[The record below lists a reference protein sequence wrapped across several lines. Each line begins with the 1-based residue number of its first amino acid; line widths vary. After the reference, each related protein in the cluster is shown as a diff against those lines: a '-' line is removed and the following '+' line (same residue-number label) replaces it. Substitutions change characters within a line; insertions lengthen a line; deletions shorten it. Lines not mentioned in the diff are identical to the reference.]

1 MTIPSLILSNPFDQN
16 QFIGFIKDFLP
27 DFRIDERK
35 VDVAKSGFSS
45 ITRLGQSDSLVT
57 SVLVVRSSKSLDSRI
72 TLTNNSFKI
81 LKTYNIYRA
90 LIVYVNDN
98 DSILRL
104 SLLTA
109 LPAFDSSGKIVI
121 SYSNPRRHSYV
132 LGSDVGIATAR
143 KYLASMGPITDFE
156 NLQFRFSVEAVNK
169 DFYKEIANHFY
180 ELVGRYGDKKEI
192 LKKPV
197 LKLPGKKT
205 KIEDLQNYSVRLLGR
220 IIFLWF
226 LKQKVSNTG
235 TPLLPMELLTK
246 KDGNYKNIL
255 HERVEPIF
263 FEVLNKQITQR
274 KLIFQKDLYG
284 QVPYL
289 NGGLFHASNGDAGDF
304 YDEKSQKS
312 EIDIPDSW
320 FIALFETLDTY
331 NFTIDENLEN
341 DVDLSIDPE
350 MLGRVFENLLAEI
363 NPETGQIARKSTGSY
378 YTPRAI
384 VNFMVDETL
393 TEYLLTK
400 TAISDEKIRA
410 VITTTKHDDAEH
422 PLDVDERT
430 RIVRAISE
438 LQVLDPACG
447 SGAFPMGML
456 QKLLWVI
463 SQVDPEGDDYLESQD
478 MQGTEHWLSAGR
490 LDYLR
495 KRKIIRDVIFG
506 TDIQSV
512 AVEIAKLR
520 CFLTLIV
527 DQEIDDASPNRGVV
541 PLPNLDFKFIC
552 ADSLTPLDA
561 NKQMSFGDDPDLEKK
576 LANIRRRYFTT
587 TSEEKKS
594 KLREDFEKLATSDPA
609 LFAESKR
616 NSQLKSFR
624 PLSSNNQARF
634 FDLTTMFGIDGFP
647 IIIGNPPYK
656 VLEGSDSKEI
666 LENLR
671 GIPSYK
677 YALGGKLNLYRH
689 FIERSVQLLSENGI
703 LSFIVPSTLI
713 ADKNT
718 QGIRRLFKEKGSLK
732 FLIEFPEKEKV
743 FESVTQATTV
753 FLFST
758 GKGSDAFSLSVGLN
772 SAVLP
777 PDSHADIHWGEVIS
791 LFGEALVF
799 PLIKS
804 NYELELI
811 KVIHKNSRNLKELVS
826 CYQGDINVSSRKSDL
841 RNVRTDF
848 LLVRGEH
855 IQAYGVD
862 LSDTDPDRRWIEV
875 KKSEL
880 KGTLEPVTRERL
892 VMQGISNMGTKFR
905 LQVGKIPAG
914 VVVGHSANVL
924 EIVDNEID
932 TNSTLAIL
940 NSKLMNWYYKKIST
954 NNNVNI
960 YEMDNLPIR
969 VFKGEDLKEVNQL
982 VDRVLKIKN
991 KRNPPPKLVEELER
1005 IQSQIDQLVYKL
1017 YGIRAE
1023 EIVIIENTF

>member
-1 MTIPSLILSNPFDQN
+1 MTIPSAILSNPFDQN
-16 QFIGFIKDFLP
+16 QFTGFIKDFFP

-35 VDVAKSGFSS
+35 IDVAKSGFSS
-45 ITRLGQSDSLVT
+45 ITRLGESDSLVT
-57 SVLVVRSSKSLDSRI
+57 SVLIIKSKKNLDSRI

-81 LKTYNIYRA
+81 LKAYNIYRA
-90 LIVYVNDN
+90 LIVYVNDD
-98 DSILRL
+98 DSIWRL

-109 LPAFDSSGKIVI
+109 LPTFDSSGKVVM

-169 DFYKEIANHFY
+169 DFYKEISEHFY
-180 ELVGRYGDKKEI
+180 ELVGRYGDSREV

-205 KIEDLQNYSVRLLGR
+205 RIEDLQNYSVRLLGR

-226 LKQKVSNTG
+226 LKQKMSSKG
-235 TPLLPMELLTK
+235 MPLLPPDLLTK
-246 KDGNYKNIL
+246 KDAQYKNIL
-255 HERVEPIF
+255 HERVEPLF
-263 FEVLNKQITQR
+263 FEVLNKQIPQR
-274 KLIFQKDLYG
+274 DLAFREGSYG

-289 NGGLFHASNGDAGDF
+289 NGGLFHASDGEAGDF
-304 YDEKSQKS
+304 YSEKLQKS
-312 EIDIPDSW
+312 EIEIPDSW
-320 FIALFETLDTY
+320 FAALFKTLDTY

-363 NPETGQIARKSTGSY
+363 NPETGQVARKSTGSY

-393 TEYLLTK
+393 TAYLLKK
-400 TAISDEKIRA
+400 TSISDEKIRA
-410 VITTTKHDDAEH
+410 VITTTKHDDLDH
-422 PLDVDERT
+422 PLDSNEKT
-430 RIVRAISE
+430 KIVNAISD
-438 LQVLDPACG
+438 LHVLDPACG

-463 SQVDPEGDDYLESQD
+463 TQVDPEGDEYLESQD
-478 MQGTEHWLSAGR
+478 MEGTEHWLSAGR

-527 DQEIDDASPNRGVV
+527 DQEIDDNSPNRGVV

-561 NKQMSFGDDPDLEKK
+561 NRQMSLGDDPDLEKK
-576 LANIRRRYFTT
+576 LASIRRRYFTT
-587 TSEEKKS
+587 TSEEKKM
-594 KLREDFEKLATSDPA
+594 KLREDFEKLVTSDPT

-624 PLSSNNQARF
+624 PLASNNQAQF
-634 FDLTTMFGIDGFP
+634 FDLTTMFGMSGFP
-647 IIIGNPPYK
+647 LIIGNPPYK

-671 GIPSYK
+671 SITSYK

-718 QGIRRLFKEKGSLK
+718 QGIRKMFKEKGSLK

-753 FLFST
+753 FLFTT
-758 GKGSDAFSLSVGLN
+758 GKSSSVFSLSVGLN

-777 PDSHADIHWGEVIS
+777 PDSHADIHWDEVES

-804 NYELELI
+804 NYELELM
-811 KVIHKNSRNLKELVS
+811 KEIHKDSRKLKKLVS
-826 CYQGDINVSSRKSDL
+826 CYQGDINVSSRKGDL
-841 RNVRTDF
+841 RNIKTDF

-855 IQAYGVD
+855 VQAYGVN
-862 LSDTDPDRRWIEV
+862 LSDTDPDRRWIEI

-880 KGTLEPVTRERL
+880 KGTLESVTRERL

-924 EIVDNEID
+924 EIINDDID
-932 TNSTLAIL
+932 VNSTLAIL

-960 YEMDNLPIR
+960 YEMDDLPIR
-969 VFKGEDLKEVNQL
+969 VFKGEKLKKINSLVN
-982 VDRVLKIKN
+982 RVLEIKSMKNPIN
-991 KRNPPPKLVEELER
+991 KLNEEIESL
-1005 IQSQIDQLVYKL
+1005 QSQIDILVYEL
-1017 YGIRAE
+1017 Y
-1023 EIVIIENTF
+1023 EIKGSKIKIIENTF

>member
-1 MTIPSLILSNPFDQN
+1 MILSNPFSQKEFTD
-16 QFIGFIKDFLP
+16 FIDGFLP
-27 DFRIDERK
+27 DFKLDLRK
-35 VDVAKSGFSS
+35 VEVGGSGFSEVLS
-45 ITRLGQSDSLVT
+45 LGESSLLMT
-57 SVLVVRSSKSLDSRI
+57 SVLIVRSTKSVNSRI
-72 TLTNNSFKI
+72 SLTNNSFKI
-81 LKTYNIYRA
+81 LKAHNIYRA
-90 LIVYVNDN
+90 LIVYVNDD
-98 DSILRL
+98 DSIWRL

-109 LPAFDSSGKIVI
+109 LPTFDSTGKVVI

-143 KYLASMGPITDFE
+143 KYLSNMGPITDFE

-169 DFYKEIANHFY
+169 DFYKEIAEHFY
-180 ELVGRYGDKKEI
+180 ELVGRYGDKKEV

-197 LKLPGKKT
+197 LKLPNKKAT
-205 KIEDLQNYSVRLLGR
+205 IEDLQNYSVRLLGR

-226 LKQKVSNTG
+226 LKQKTSNTG
-235 TPLLPMELLTK
+235 KPLLPTDLLIK
-246 KDGNYKNIL
+246 KDGNYKDIL
-255 HERVEPIF
+255 HDRVEPIF
-263 FEVLNKQITQR
+263 FEVLNKQILQR
-274 KLIFQKDLYG
+274 ESMYQKELYG

-289 NGGLFHASNGDAGDF
+289 NGGLFHASDGDAGDF
-304 YDEKSQKS
+304 YNEKLRKS

-320 FIALFETLDTY
+320 FIALFKTLDTY

-400 TAISDEKIRA
+400 TSISDEKIRA
-410 VITTTKHDDAEH
+410 VITTTKHDDLEN
-422 PLDVDERT
+422 PLDESEKT
-430 RIVRAISE
+430 KIVNAISD

-463 SQVDPEGDDYLESQD
+463 TQVDPDGDEYLESQD
-478 MQGTEHWLSAGR
+478 MEGTEHWLTPGR

-527 DQEIDDASPNRGVV
+527 DQEIDDESPNRGVV

-552 ADSLTPLDA
+552 ADSLTPLDP
-561 NKQMSFGDDPDLEKK
+561 NKQMSLGDDPDLEKK
-576 LANIRRRYFTT
+576 LASIRRRYFTT
-587 TSEEKKS
+587 TNEDKKN
-594 KLREDFEKLATSDPA
+594 KLREDFEKLVTSDPT
-609 LFAESKR
+609 LFAESVR
-616 NSQLKSFR
+616 NTQLKSFR
-624 PLSSNNQARF
+624 PLASNNQAKF
-634 FDLTTMFGIDGFP
+634 FDLHTMFGIDGFP

-656 VLEGSDSKEI
+656 VLEGPDSKEI

-671 GIPSYK
+671 KIKSYT
-677 YALGGKLNLYRH
+677 YATGGKLNLYRH
-689 FIERSVQLLSENGI
+689 FIERSQQLLNADGV

-718 QGIRRLFKEKGSLK
+718 QGIRLSFKEKGSLK

-753 FLFST
+753 FLFRQ
-758 GKGSDAFSLSVGLN
+758 GAKSDSFKLSVGLN

-777 PDSHADIHWGEVIS
+777 PESFALIKWKEVED
-791 LFGEALVF
+791 LFGESLTF

-804 NYELELI
+804 EYELTIMKAIRNGAQPLA
-811 KVIHKNSRNLKELVS
+811 KVIK
-826 CYQGDINVSSRKSDL
+826 CYRGDINLGTYKASV
-841 RNVRTDF
+841 RNSPTKL

-855 IQAYGVD
+855 IQEYFVD
-862 LSDTDPDRRWIEV
+862 ISDRNTDRRWFETKEV
-875 KKSEL
+875 FAGVSKSRVVSQHIANMGL
-880 KGTLEPVTRERL
+880 RKRL
-892 VMQGISNMGTKFR
+892 VASIIPANIVVGDSANCFEPISEGISQK
-905 LQVGKIPAG
+905 A
-914 VVVGHSANVL
+914 
-924 EIVDNEID
+924 IVA
-932 TNSTLAIL
+932 LL
-940 NSKLMNWYYKKIST
+940 NSNLLNWYYKKLST

-960 YEMDNLPIR
+960 YEMDELPIR
-969 VFKGEDLKEVNQL
+969 QFSSSQQKVVEKI
-982 VDRVLKIKN
+982 VDKLSKIKEDN
-991 KRNPPPKLVEELER
+991 SGKSNSESDSSSLQSEIDSMVYDLYEVSEEFR
-1005 IQSQIDQLVYKL
+1005 QIIDSDMGV
-1017 YGIRAE
+1017 
-1023 EIVIIENTF
+1023 

>member
-1 MTIPSLILSNPFDQN
+1 MILSNPFSQKEFTD
-16 QFIGFIKDFLP
+16 FINGFLP
-27 DFRIDERK
+27 DFKLDLRK
-35 VDVAKSGFSS
+35 VEVGSSGFSEVL
-45 ITRLGQSDSLVT
+45 RLGESSLLMT
-57 SVLVVRSSKSLDSRI
+57 SVLIVRSTKSVNSRI
-72 TLTNNSFKI
+72 SLTNNSFKI
-81 LKTYNIYRA
+81 LKAHNIYRA
-90 LIVYVNDN
+90 LIVYVNDD
-98 DSILRL
+98 DSIWRL

-109 LPAFDSSGKIVI
+109 LPTFDSTGKVVI

-143 KYLASMGPITDFE
+143 KYLANMGPITDFE
-156 NLQFRFSVEAVNK
+156 NLQFRFSVEAVNR
-169 DFYKEIANHFY
+169 DFYKEIADHFY
-180 ELVGRYGDKKEI
+180 ELVGRYGDKKEV

-226 LKQKVSNTG
+226 LKQKMSNTG
-235 TPLLPMELLTK
+235 KPLLPPDLLTK

-255 HERVEPIF
+255 HEKVEPIF
-263 FEVLNKQITQR
+263 FEVLNKQIPQR
-274 KLIFQKDLYG
+274 DSEFREGFYG

-289 NGGLFHASNGDAGDF
+289 NGGLFHASDGEAGDF
-304 YDEKSQKS
+304 YSEKLKKS
-312 EIDIPDSW
+312 EIDIPDNW
-320 FIALFETLDTY
+320 FIALFKTLDTY

-363 NPETGQIARKSTGSY
+363 NPETGQVARKSTGSY

-393 TEYLLTK
+393 TAYLLKK
-400 TAISDEKIRA
+400 TSISDEKIRA
-410 VITTTKHDDAEH
+410 VITTTKHDDLDH
-422 PLDVDERT
+422 PLDSDERT
-430 RIVRAISE
+430 KIVNAISD

-463 SQVDPEGDDYLESQD
+463 TQVDPDGDEYLESQD
-478 MQGTEHWLSAGR
+478 MEGTEHWLSAGR

-527 DQEIDDASPNRGVV
+527 DQEIDDSSPNRGVV

-561 NKQMSFGDDPDLEKK
+561 NKQMSLGDDPDLEKK
-576 LANIRRRYFTT
+576 LASIRRRYFTT
-587 TSEEKKS
+587 TSEEKKN
-594 KLREDFEKLATSDPA
+594 KLREDFEKLVTSDPT

-624 PLSSNNQARF
+624 PLASNNQAKF
-634 FDLTTMFGIDGFP
+634 FDLTTMFGISGFP

-656 VLEGSDSKEI
+656 VLEGSDSKET

-671 GIPSYK
+671 SILSYK

-718 QGIRRLFKEKGSLK
+718 QGIRKMFKEKGSLK

-753 FLFST
+753 FLFET
-758 GKGSDAFSLSVGLN
+758 GKSSNVFSLSVGLN

-777 PDSHADIHWGEVIS
+777 PDSHADIHWDEVVS
-791 LFGEALVF
+791 LFGDALVF

-804 NYELELI
+804 NYELELM
-811 KVIHKNSRNLKELVS
+811 KEIHRDSKNLKKLVS
-826 CYQGDINVSSRKSDL
+826 CYQGDINVSSRKGDL
-841 RNVRTDF
+841 RNVKTDF

-855 IQAYGVD
+855 VQAYGVN
-862 LSDTDPDRRWIEV
+862 LSDSDPDRRWIEI

-924 EIVDNEID
+924 EIINDEID
-932 TNSTLAIL
+932 VNGTLAIL

-960 YEMDNLPIR
+960 YEMDDLPIR
-969 VFKGEDLKEVNQL
+969 VFKGEKLKKINSLVN
-982 VDRVLKIKN
+982 RVLEIKGT
-991 KRNPPPKLVEELER
+991 KNPTGKLNEEIESL
-1005 IQSQIDQLVYKL
+1005 QSQIDILVYEL
-1017 YGIRAE
+1017 Y
-1023 EIVIIENTF
+1023 EIESSKIKIIENTF